1 MNRILPL
8 FLLFGCGQL
17 LAQTTISGL
26 ILDQEAAPISFA
38 NITLTKEKDSIYLTG
53 VVSDEMGNFSLGI
66 NESGNYIL
74 QISFV
79 GFETYSD
86 TLALVSNESKVLE
99 NPIIL
104 KNNNQ
109 VLNEVDLVVRKR
121 LYEREIDRTIVNV
134 KGNTINIGA
143 SALVVMENSPGVIVE
158 RTTGAISMLG
168 KQGVLV
174 FINGKQTRMSGNSL
188 IQLLD
193 AMPSSN
199 IEKLELITNPPAS
212 FDAEGNAGII
222 NIVLNKELNNG
233 FFGTVTGTM
242 GYADDK
248 KYGVNLN
255 LQYNRNKISVYG
267 DLATNNDYNSQNM
280 TIYKAYEYENDFYE
294 NKLFSQRPSY
304 TAFHQGKI
312 GIDYKLNKKTI
323 IGGFLIGRLNI
334 WELDAYTE
342 TLNSLNMALSSK
354 EALFSFEINNWKHY
368 MANIYFQHH
377 FSEQTSW
384 TFDYDYLNYHNN
396 NDTDY
401 QLTVDDG
408 IPENLESNDFFS
420 KATTDTDFHV
430 LKTDIA
436 IQITK
441 KANLNFG
448 AKATFS
454 DFTNDAIV
462 FNETDGET
470 TMFLNRVLIEKIG
483 AIYFDSDFQLSEKT
497 RLKLGARYEYTDSK
511 FEVTNQ
517 NFLLDRQYGNL
528 FPSIFLSHKFNE
540 NLSMNWSY
548 GERITRPSIN
558 VLSPSFFF
566 FDSNTLLT
574 GNPSIKPTITQ
585 TLGMDINY
593 KTLNLLVQ
601 FNNQKN
607 PFTRGQ
613 PEFSEDYSQTILSPQ
628 PLLDRKIF
636 SSSLSFPIKFSNKL
650 KSQHTIIG
658 VWRMEEMIYDET
670 PLKRKKWYANLSS
683 FFQYQINTKWSADM
697 SFNFYSPRFSGL
709 AEYPSSWALNLGS
722 AYRFNKNIV
731 LALSYR
737 DIFSTDNYIE
747 RSYDLPQDHIIYGS
761 RYKLEGGILSLS
773 LKVNFGNRGEKKFSK
788 RASGSKEEQRR
799 IQ

>member
-1 MNRILPL
+1 MNRILSL

-17 LAQTTISGL
+17 LSQTIISGI

-38 NITLTKEKDSIYLTG
+38 NITLAKEKDSIYFTG

-86 TLALVSNESKVLE
+86 TLALVSNQSKVLE
-99 NPIIL
+99 KTIIL
-104 KNNNQ
+104 KNNSQ
-109 VLNEVDLVVRKR
+109 VLNEVDLVLRKQ

-134 KGNTINIGA
+134 KGNSINIGS

-174 FINGKQTRMSGNSL
+174 FINGKQTRMSGTSL

-212 FDAEGNAGII
+212 YDAEGNAGII
-222 NIVLNKELNNG
+222 NIVLNKELNDG
-233 FFGTVTGTM
+233 FFGTVTGTV
-242 GYADDK
+242 GYGDDK
-248 KYGVNLN
+248 KYGANLN
-255 LQYNRNKISVYG
+255 LQYNRNKTSIYG
-267 DLATNNDYNSQNM
+267 ELATNNDYNSQDM
-280 TIYKAYEYENDFYE
+280 AIYKAYEYEDDLYE
-294 NKLFSQRPSY
+294 NKLYSQRPSY

-312 GIDYKLNKKTI
+312 GIDYRLTQKTT
-323 IGGFLIGRLNI
+323 IGAFLIGRLNI

-342 TLNSLNMALSSK
+342 TLNSFNKALSS
-354 EALFSFEINNWKHY
+354 EETLFSLEINNWKHY

-377 FSEQTSW
+377 FSDQTSW
-384 TFDYDYLNYHNN
+384 AFDYDYLNYHNN

-401 QLTVDDG
+401 QQIVDDG
-408 IPENLESNDFFS
+408 IPENLALNDFYS

-430 LKTDIA
+430 FKTDLA
-436 IQITK
+436 TQINK
-441 KANLNFG
+441 KVKLNFG

-454 DFTNDAIV
+454 DFTNEAIV
-462 FNETDGET
+462 FSETNGET
-470 TMFLNRVLIEKIG
+470 SILLNRVLNEKI
-483 AIYFDSDFQLSEKT
+483 AALYFDSDFQLSEKT
-497 RLKLGARYEYTDSK
+497 RLKLGARYEYTDSR

-517 NFLLDRQYGNL
+517 DFLLDRQYGNL
-528 FPSIFLSHKFNE
+528 FPSIFLSHQFNK

-566 FDSNTLLT
+566 FDANTLLT
-574 GNPSIKPTITQ
+574 GNPRIIPTITQ
-585 TLGMDINY
+585 TLGMDVNY
-593 KTLNLLVQ
+593 KTINLLVQ

-636 SSSLSFPIKFSNKL
+636 TSSLSFPIKFSNKI
-650 KSQHTIIG
+650 KSQHTLIS
-658 VWRMEEMIYDET
+658 VWRMEEIIYDDI
-670 PLKRKKWYANLSS
+670 PLIRKKWYAYLSS
-683 FFQYQINTKWSADM
+683 SFQYQINTKWSADM

-709 AEYPSSWALNLGS
+709 AEYPSSWSLNLGS
-722 AYRFNKNIV
+722 AYRFNETIEI
-731 LALSYR
+731 ALSYR
-737 DIFSTDNYIE
+737 DIFSTDNFVE
-747 RSYDLPQDHIIYGS
+747 RTYDFPEDHIIYGS
-761 RYKLEGGILSLS
+761 RYQLEGGILSLS